1 MPRESTPS
9 WRYARTPDCLYRRVR
24 PVHDSWTPRSALPE
38 YTVELT
44 PDDRLQSAFRR
55 GLALP
60 KNFDA
65 SSARA
70 DNTRTWDSVGH
81 LQLVVAIEDEFG
93 IRLEPADV
101 VELKSYLDAEA
112 ILKRRGRWTDG

>member
-9 WRYARTPDCLYRRVR
+9 WRYARTPDNLYRRRR
-24 PVHDSWTPRSALPE
+24 PVNDSCGSPE

-70 DNTRTWDSVGH
+70 DHTRTWDSVGH

>member
-1 MPRESTPS
+1 MPRST
-9 WRYARTPDCLYRRVR
+9 
-24 PVHDSWTPRSALPE
+24 LPE

-65 SSARA
+65 SSADA
-70 DNTRTWDSVGH
+70 GHTRTWDSVGH

-93 IRLEPADV
+93 IRLDPADV

-112 ILKRRGRWTDG
+112 ILKRHGRWKDG